1 MTQGDGFQTNVGEL
15 EKIANTWLPNAAAA
29 LRVPIAVLGDHTR
42 TERPQEVPAVS
53 AVERTY
59 GLLTEILAGR
69 LRRGAELVDETAVSL
84 REIATLYRRVD
95 GQG

>member
-1 MTQGDGFQTNVGEL
+1 MSEGFQTNVGEL

-29 LRVPIAVLGDHTR
+29 LRVPVAVLSDHTR

-53 AVERTY
+53 SMERAY
-59 GLLTEILAGR
+59 GLLTERIAGR
-69 LRRGAELVDETAVSL
+69 LRRGADLVDDTAESL